1 MGVDD
6 EDDDG
11 KLRDFSG
18 DRLKLSR
25 RRGAVPKMGCSG
37 DFPSCLFSGWG
48 GGAFKKKKNQI
59 SITDIEEWDWQL
71 LLF

>member
-37 DFPSCLFSGWG
+37 DFPSCLFSGG
-48 GGAFKKKKNQI
+48 GGGGI
-59 SITDIEEWDWQL
+59 
-71 LLF
+71 

>member
-18 DRLKLSR
+18 DRFKLSSR
-25 RRGAVPKMGCSG
+25 GGAVPKMGCSG
-37 DFPSCLFSGWG
+37 DFPSSFWG
-48 GGAFKKKKNQI
+48 GI
-59 SITDIEEWDWQL
+59 
-71 LLF
+71 